1 MEIRSLRVDE
11 RCERK
16 KNNYQLSSA
25 KRLSTYGA
33 QELSIVNCQ
42 LSTNKMSTIQD
53 KSRAF
58 AIRMINCYRYLTE
71 EKNEFVISKQI
82 LRSGTSIGANTR
94 ESKNAQSRMDFLSKL
109 NIALK
114 EADETEYWLDLLHAT
129 KYLDEK
135 MYHSLNEDCTEIIK
149 MLTAIIKTL
158 KEK

>member
-1 MEIRSLRVDE
+1 MAV
-11 RCERK
+11 
-16 KNNYQLSSA
+16 N
-25 KRLSTYGA
+25 
-33 QELSIVNCQ
+33 SIVG
-42 LSTNKMSTIQD
+42 D

-114 EADETEYWLDLLHAT
+114 EADEVMEQ
-129 KYLDEK
+129 
-135 MYHSLNEDCTEIIK
+135 
-149 MLTAIIKTL
+149 
-158 KEK
+158 

>member
-1 MEIRSLRVDE
+1 
-11 RCERK
+11 
-16 KNNYQLSSA
+16 
-25 KRLSTYGA
+25 
-33 QELSIVNCQ
+33 
-42 LSTNKMSTIQD
+42 MSTIQD

-129 KYLDEK
+129 KYLDDK
-135 MYHSLNEDCTEIIK
+135 MFNSLNEDCTEIIK